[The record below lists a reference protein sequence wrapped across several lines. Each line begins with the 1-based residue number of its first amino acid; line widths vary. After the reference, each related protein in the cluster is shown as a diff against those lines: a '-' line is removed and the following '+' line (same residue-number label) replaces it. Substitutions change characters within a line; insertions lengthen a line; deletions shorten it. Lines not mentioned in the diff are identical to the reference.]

1 MGSFDNVSVYERL
14 GVRPSI
20 NAVGTG
26 TVVGGSGPPK
36 IVREKMEEVS
46 QSFADMG
53 ELLQKSG
60 AFVAEVMGAEAAF
73 VTSGGAAAL
82 ALSAAACMAGTDPE
96 KLSRLPDTTGMKN
109 EVLVQKKHFD
119 SYDRVIASAGAT
131 LIEVGDDTSC
141 TNEQMENAIGPNTA
155 AIYFPWPPYG
165 AHPLGM
171 YDWAPPPGD
180 PNLVDLDDAQAIGTR
195 NGVPLIVDGASD
207 VYPLDHFRRVAQAG
221 DLVCFGGKYYG
232 GPNAS
237 GFVCG
242 RKDLI
247 DGVAASSWIP
257 TTAGMGIGRSMK
269 SDRQQ
274 LVALVVGLDDW
285 FTMNHEDRIAEYD
298 HRITLI
304 EKAAQGLAGVSS
316 DVYWSGDSFYGSF
329 LTIKVD
335 PETLGKDARQI
346 KTEMFEGSPSVMLQA
361 PDAERIRIFVY
372 TLDEGDAERIAG
384 RLEEVLSS

>member
-1 MGSFDNVSVYERL
+1 MGSFDNVGVYERL

-26 TVVGGSGPPK
+26 TIVGGSGPPK

-53 ELLQKSG
+53 ELLARSG
-60 AFVAEVMGAEAAF
+60 EFVAELMGTEAAF
-73 VTSGGAAAL
+73 ITSGGAAAL
-82 ALSAAACMAGTDPE
+82 ALSTAACIAGSDPD
-96 KLSRLPDTTGMKN
+96 KLAQLPDTTGLKS
-109 EVLVQKKHFD
+109 EILVQKKHFD
-119 SYDRVIASAGAT
+119 SYDRVLASAGAG
-131 LIEVGDDTSC
+131 LIEVGDDSSC
-141 TNEQMENAIGPNTA
+141 TNEQMEKAIGPNTA
-155 AIYFPWPPYG
+155 AIYYSWPPYG

-180 PNLVDLDDAQAIGTR
+180 PDLVSLDDARKIGAKH
-195 NGVPLIVDGASD
+195 GVPLILDGASD
-207 VYPLDHFRRVAQAG
+207 VYPLDHFRKVAQAG

-242 RKDLI
+242 RKDL
-247 DGVAASSWIP
+247 VEAVSASSWIP
-257 TTAGMGIGRSMK
+257 TTAGLGIGRSMK

-274 LVALVVGLDDW
+274 IVALVVGLDDW
-285 FTMNHEDRIAEYD
+285 FMMNHEDRIMEYD
-298 HRITLI
+298 RRITVI

-329 LTIKVD
+329 LTIKID
-335 PETLGKDARQI
+335 PATLGKDARRI
-346 KTEMFEGSPSVMLQA
+346 KTEMFEGRPSVMVQA
-361 PDAERIRIFVY
+361 PDPDTLRIFVY
-372 TLDEGDAERIAG
+372 TLDEGDDERIAG
-384 RLEEVLSS
+384 RLNEVLSS